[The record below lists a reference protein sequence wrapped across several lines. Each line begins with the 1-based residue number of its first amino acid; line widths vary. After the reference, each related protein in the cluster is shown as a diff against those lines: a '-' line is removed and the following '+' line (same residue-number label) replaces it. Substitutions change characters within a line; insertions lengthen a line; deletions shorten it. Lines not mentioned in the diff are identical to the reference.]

1 MHCRLK
7 IRMVQTSQNSMRMKS
22 LQTLIVECEKL
33 IPELETQTEQ
43 LQCFV
48 ELVKAEDEILY
59 AVPVDVMVLLVSF
72 VKADALPTDFD
83 WGGSY
88 EPFFVE
94 ALREICT
101 QQSSSFH
108 ELDGSKP

>member
-1 MHCRLK
+1 
-7 IRMVQTSQNSMRMKS
+7 MRMKA

-59 AVPVDVMVLLVSF
+59 AVPVDVIVLLVSF
-72 VKADALPTDFD
+72 NRANAFPPEFD
-83 WGGSY
+83 WGGLY

-94 ALREICT
+94 ALRKIC
-101 QQSSSFH
+101 Q
-108 ELDGSKP
+108 